1 MARGSNRRRVDRVPG
16 ERRRSAVRAA
26 LRALPAVAGAAALAL
41 GGALAWSQAL
51 AGELFRIREIR
62 FEGLA
67 RATPEELLEISP
79 VQRGDHL
86 LLCDTDLV
94 AAALRRH
101 PWVSSVEVRRD
112 LPSVLEAHVVERR
125 PAAIVD
131 LGGLYLVDAKGEVFK
146 RALPGDGLDL
156 PVITGIAREAW
167 VERREDVEPLLS
179 AALILLARWAER
191 GLAAR
196 EPVSELHVD
205 PDYGTTL
212 YAGDDGLEVRL
223 GQGDL
228 PEKLERMERVL
239 SALAAEGRRAEVL
252 HLDNRRRPDWVAVR
266 LAGGRGEADGRSAV
280 TDGRA
285 QGQADEPG
293 PGRAGG
299 RGQPPLRAPRQER
312 SAR

>member
-16 ERRRSAVRAA
+16 ARRRWAARAVI
-26 LRALPAVAGAAALAL
+26 RALPALAGAAAAVL
-41 GGALAWSQAL
+41 GVTLAWHQLL

-86 LLCDTDLV
+86 LLCDVDV
-94 AAALRRH
+94 AAAALRRH
-101 PWVSSVEVRRD
+101 PWVSSAEVRRD
-112 LPSVLEAHVVERR
+112 LPSALEVHVVERR

-167 VERREDVEPLLS
+167 VERREEVEPLLS
-179 AALILLARWAER
+179 AALTLLARWAER
-191 GLAAR
+191 GLAVR
-196 EPVSELHVD
+196 EPVSEIHLD

-228 PEKLERMERVL
+228 PEKLERLERVL
-239 SALAAEGRRAEVL
+239 SALAADGQRAEVL

-266 LAGGRGEADGRSAV
+266 LAGRRGEADGRSAV
-280 TDGRA
+280 SG
-285 QGQADEPG
+285 GQ
-293 PGRAGG
+293 AGG
-299 RGQPPLRAPRQER
+299 RTEPSAP
-312 SAR
+312 SPAR